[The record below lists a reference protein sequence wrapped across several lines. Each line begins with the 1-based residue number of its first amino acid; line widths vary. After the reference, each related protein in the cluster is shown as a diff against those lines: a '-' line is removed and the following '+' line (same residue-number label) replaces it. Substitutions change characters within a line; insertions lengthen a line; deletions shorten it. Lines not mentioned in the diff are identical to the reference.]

1 VSNKV
6 TVNIFGQ
13 EYTIS
18 GDESPEKIVQ
28 IASWVDQR
36 MREIDEMVG
45 SKLPT
50 TSLAVLSAINVAKEY
65 FELKKDAK
73 DSLKLAEQR
82 LEDAQRYMNLW
93 DETKKSFQEFQETV
107 GDLKEDKVN
116 LETKLELK
124 EKEIKKIH
132 EQVKIKGY
140 TIVPLDVHLS
150 KGYVKVQIAI
160 AKGKKTYDKR
170 ESIAKK
176 DQERNIK
183 RDLKINNR

>member
-1 VSNKV
+1 MSNKV

-65 FELKKDAK
+65 FELIKDAK

-124 EKEIKKIH
+124 EKEIKKILQGQGSMRQEIERGT
-132 EQVKIKGY
+132 EQKIKE
-140 TIVPLDVHLS
+140 
-150 KGYVKVQIAI
+150 AR
-160 AKGKKTYDKR
+160 DKYR
-170 ESIAKK
+170 ELENNFF
-176 DQERNIK
+176 DLQMENIK
-183 RDLKINNR
+183 IKSELEKLRGENK

>member
-1 VSNKV
+1 MSNKV

-82 LEDAQRYMNLW
+82 L
-93 DETKKSFQEFQETV
+93 
-107 GDLKEDKVN
+107 
-116 LETKLELK
+116 
-124 EKEIKKIH
+124 
-132 EQVKIKGY
+132 
-140 TIVPLDVHLS
+140 
-150 KGYVKVQIAI
+150 
-160 AKGKKTYDKR
+160 
-170 ESIAKK
+170 
-176 DQERNIK
+176 
-183 RDLKINNR
+183 